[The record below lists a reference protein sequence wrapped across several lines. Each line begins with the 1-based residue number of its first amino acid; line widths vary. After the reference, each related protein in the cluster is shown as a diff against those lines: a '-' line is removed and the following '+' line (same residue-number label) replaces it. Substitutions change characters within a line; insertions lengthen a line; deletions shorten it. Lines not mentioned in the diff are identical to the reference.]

1 MKQFYRLAALF
12 LALLLLC
19 GCAAGTGYGKLEPKE
34 GQDQYL
40 TDPVPEGKPQ
50 PVEPQDVTVSDTEYT
65 CTISISCASILE
77 HMDLCDKEKV
87 ELVPRDG
94 WLPKPVEVT
103 FKQGRASLTCSSR
116 SARTTSSTWNF
127 P

>member
-19 GCAAGTGYGKLEPKE
+19 SCAAGTGYGKLEPKE

-50 PVEPQDVTVSDTEYT
+50 PVEPQDVTVGDTEYT

-77 HMDLCDKEKV
+77 HMDLCDKEKWSWY
-87 ELVPRDG
+87 RRTDG
-94 WLPKPVEVT
+94 
-103 FKQGRASLTCSSR
+103 C
-116 SARTTSSTWNF
+116 
-127 P
+127 